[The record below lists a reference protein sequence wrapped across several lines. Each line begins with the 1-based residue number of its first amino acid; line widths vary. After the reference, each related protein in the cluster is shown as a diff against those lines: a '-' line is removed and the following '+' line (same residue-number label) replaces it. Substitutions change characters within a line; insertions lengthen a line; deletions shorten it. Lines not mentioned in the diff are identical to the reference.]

1 MTDSVGLGSQLGSYR
16 IESVIGGGW
25 MSAVYRARHVRL
37 ATTAAVKVLA
47 PGIGQGEAGKRFLRD
62 VNLAA
67 ELDHPNIVPI
77 LDAGM
82 HGDERYVV
90 MRLVAGGDLK
100 TLISRAGA
108 LPPEIAAAIL
118 RPVADALDAAHRRWL
133 VHGDVR
139 PSNVLVEWSGDGAVE
154 RVYLTD
160 FGMAGVV
167 PMQVTSRSRD
177 GTRAD
182 RFDYLAPEQSEHGG
196 RATQLSDVFG
206 LGCVLYH
213 AITGR
218 VPFGGPFGAA
228 VPWGDE
234 GDGPTRPSQ
243 ARPELPAALD
253 DAVLRAIAAEPGER
267 FESCGDLVRA
277 FEAALEPGTRVEDAE
292 LMLPETVF
300 DGPSL
305 VAAAPATPAPVEP
318 APPPFEWVEP
328 APPPFEW
335 VDTPRAAPDVAA
347 AAVEAPPPRAEPEQP
362 AEPPSRIV
370 DKGPAREPASRRRRH
385 VAAAVI
391 GVLTLL
397 AAVGGYFAATANRG
411 SDGGS
416 SAGTAARADA
426 APAGPDLRTIAT
438 RDLADFKCD
447 VTPGPA
453 GGTVAETAVCSP
465 KKAGR
470 PPVRRVVL
478 TRLTTRR
485 ALDQQY
491 ADNRALIEDPAA
503 RRPGECRPTGPWHG
517 TGRWFTDRS
526 GTKVGG
532 RMFCATLAGG
542 GGIKPEPRIDWT
554 VDRSL
559 VLAEAFAARS
569 ADLGAW
575 WRGARNLNG

>member
-1 MTDSVGLGSQLGSYR
+1 
-16 IESVIGGGW
+16 
-25 MSAVYRARHVRL
+25 VYRATQLDLERLVALKLIAPQLAEDPEFRDRFVRESR
-37 ATTAAVKVLA
+37 AAA
-47 PGIGQGEAGKRFLRD
+47 SI
-62 VNLAA
+62 
-67 ELDHPNIVPI
+67 DHPNVIPI
-77 LDAGM
+77 YYTGEEAGRLYIAM
-82 HGDERYVV
+82 RYVEGSDLRTLV
-90 MRLVAGGDLK
+90 RAETRLDPARAARIVAQIGN
-100 TLISRAGA
+100 
-108 LPPEIAAAIL
+108 
-118 RPVADALDAAHRRWL
+118 ALDAAHARGI
-133 VHGDVR
+133 VHRDVK
-139 PSNVLVEWSGDGAVE
+139 PANVLLGAGE
-154 RVYLTD
+154 HAYLTD
-160 FGMAGVV
+160 FGLTKNV
-167 PMQVTSRSRD
+167 RSHTGSTRD
-177 GTRAD
+177 GGWVGTLG
-182 RFDYLAPEQSEHGG
+182 YVAPEQIRGERLDA
-196 RATQLSDVFG
+196 RADVYA

-347 AAVEAPPPRAEPEQP
+347 AAVEAPQPPAEPEQP

-370 DKGPAREPASRRRRH
+370 DEGPAREPASRRRRH

-526 GTKVGG
+526 RTTVGG